1 MKVRS
6 IAVFSTGRDF
16 NVAMLEMKIVGVRE
30 LGDDPGDM
38 SKIADKIELEL
49 APIVPRLR
57 ELPRTDLLMEDTAR
71 RLYLVRLYLYNA
83 RAEYILILSPRNTIR
98 SLARK
103 LAEQGWSLRLLV
115 ERKAAAKRS
124 YWR

>member
-1 MKVRS
+1 M
-6 IAVFSTGRDF
+6 FSTGRDF
-16 NVAMLEMKIVGVRE
+16 NVAMLEMKIVGARE

-71 RLYLVRLYLYNA
+71 RLYLVRLYLNNA